1 MSAPL
6 NDITKQVMGRI
17 HTEHIK
23 MRPRW
28 YFVLGSLATFV
39 GLVMSILASVFLLSF
54 IKLSLRGGGK
64 MAEYKMDELLSHFSW
79 WGPIVAL
86 VSLLLGIWLLRQ
98 YEFSYKKNFALL
110 AIGFVLAVVA
120 ASFILDMSGLNEV
133 MLQRGPFRSAFPT
146 EHPPFKNFKN
156 LEGFSL

>member
-1 MSAPL
+1 MSEPL
-6 NDITKQVMGRI
+6 NNITKQVMGRI

-54 IKLSLRGGGK
+54 IKLSMHGSGK

-79 WGPIVAL
+79 WGPVIAL
-86 VSLLLGIWLLRQ
+86 GSLLLGLWLLRQ
-98 YEFSYKKNFALL
+98 YEFSYKKNFGLI
-110 AIGFVLAVVA
+110 AIGFVLAIVV

-133 MLQRGPFRSAFPT
+133 MLQHGPFRATFPT
-146 EHPPFKNFKN
+146 EHTSYKQ
-156 LEGFSL
+156 LEHL